1 MQESQDSE
9 LLRQYAREKSDAAF
23 AALVA
28 RHVNMVY
35 SAALRKTGNPAA
47 AQEITQAVFV
57 ILAQKANRLLPH
69 PALSGWL
76 YQTTRLTAANF
87 LRTEIRRTRREQE
100 AYMQSLSRQTEPE
113 LWTQITPLL
122 EDAMGDLGEKD
133 RNALAL
139 RFFEG
144 KTFSEIGTAF
154 RVSENAARK
163 RTDYALEKLR
173 AYFFKRGVTSTTGS
187 IAAAISAN
195 SVHAAPA
202 MLAKTAAAVALAK
215 GATASTSTLALVKG
229 ALKIMAWTNSKV
241 VIGASVVVLLAVQ
254 HHQNTAQARQI
265 AAARQQLN
273 GQAEALASAESRA
286 QELERQTAGIL
297 ETESSQ
303 QQDLERLQ
311 ARRKVAGQG
320 GRSLAGV
327 HTPSTLLAAALSNP
341 DAREALRR
349 QLFTANRTRWSPL
362 IEGLKLNKEDT
373 DKLLGIGADR
383 GLADLETA
391 VAFTQG
397 TLTAEA
403 AMQTE
408 ANTERDATNQI
419 RLLLGDAGFAGY
431 QECQM
436 EFPARTLVDQ
446 YNKQLGPFPISAFQ
460 REALARVIEAEPP
473 EVASGLAG
481 DFTVRELVSPDGLV
495 GRFAAQAESNQ
506 RILQAAAGFLSPEQ
520 VESLR
525 LMQVSNMSAQKQTV
539 LRMLR
544 KL

>member
-9 LLRQYAREKSDAAF
+9 LLRRYAREKSDAAF

-273 GQAEALASAESRA
+273 GQAEALASAASRA
-286 QELERQTAGIL
+286 QDLERQTAGIL

-362 IEGLKLNKEDT
+362 IEGLKLNQEDT

>member
-9 LLRQYAREKSDAAF
+9 LLRRYAREKSDAAF

-254 HHQNTAQARQI
+254 HHQNTAQARLI

-286 QELERQTAGIL
+286 QDLERQTAGIL

-320 GRSLAGV
+320 ARSLAGV
-327 HTPSTLLAAALSNP
+327 HTQSTLLAAALSNP

>member
-9 LLRQYAREKSDAAF
+9 LLRHYAREKSDEAF

-35 SAALRKTGNPAA
+35 SAALRKIGNPAA
-47 AQEITQAVFV
+47 AQEITQAVFI

-87 LRTEIRRTRREQE
+87 QRTEIRRTRREQE
-100 AYMQSLSRQTEPE
+100 AYMQSLSRRTEPE
-113 LWTQITPLL
+113 LWTQIMPLL

-144 KTFSEIGTAF
+144 KTFQEIGTAF

-187 IAAAISAN
+187 IAAAMSAN

-202 MLAKTAAAVALAK
+202 MLAKTAAAMALAK
-215 GATASTSTLALVKG
+215 GATTSTSTLALVKG

-254 HHQNTAQARQI
+254 HHQDTAQARQI
-265 AAARQQLN
+265 EAARQQLN
-273 GQAEALASAESRA
+273 GQAEALASAASRA
-286 QELERQTAGIL
+286 QELEQQTAGIL

-303 QQDLERLQ
+303 QKDLERLQ
-311 ARRKVAGQG
+311 ARRNAGGQG
-320 GRSLAGV
+320 NQSLAGA
-327 HTPSTLLAAALSNP
+327 HAPTTLLAAALNNP
-341 DAREALRR
+341 DVREALRR

-362 IEGLKLNKEDT
+362 IDGLKLNQQET
-373 DKLLGIGADR
+373 DKLLGIGADQS
-383 GLADLETA
+383 LTNLETA
-391 VAFTQG
+391 VAFTEG
-397 TLTAEA
+397 NLTAEA
-403 AMQTE
+403 AVQAE

-446 YNKQLGPFPISAFQ
+446 FNKQLGPFPISAFQ

-495 GRFAAQAESNQ
+495 GRFAAQAESNR
-506 RILQAAAGFLSPEQ
+506 RILQASAAFLSPEQ
-520 VESLR
+520 LESFR

>member
-1 MQESQDSE
+1 MQESRDSE
-9 LLRQYAREKSDAAF
+9 LLRQYVREKSDAAF

-47 AQEITQAVFV
+47 AQEITQAVFL
-57 ILAQKANRLLPH
+57 ILAQKADRLLPH

-144 KTFSEIGTAF
+144 KSFSEIGAAF
-154 RVSENAARK
+154 SVSENAARK

-173 AYFFKRGVTSTTGS
+173 TCFFKRGVTSTTGS
-187 IAAAISAN
+187 IAAAMSAN
-195 SVHAAPA
+195 SVQAAPA
-202 MLAKTAAAVALAK
+202 LLAKTAAAVALAK

-229 ALKIMAWTNSKV
+229 ALKIMAWTNSKI

-265 AAARQQLN
+265 AAARQELN
-273 GQAEALASAESRA
+273 GQAEALASADSRT
-286 QELERQTAGIL
+286 QDLEQQTAGIL
-297 ETESSQ
+297 ETERSQ

-311 ARRKVAGQG
+311 ARRNAGG
-320 GRSLAGV
+320 HGSRSPANV
-327 HTPSTLLAAALSNP
+327 HASTLLAAALSNP
-341 DAREALRR
+341 VAREAVRQ
-349 QLFTANRTRWSPL
+349 QLFAMSRTRWSPL
-362 IEGLKLNKEDT
+362 IEALKLNQQDT

-383 GLADLETA
+383 GLKDLETA
-391 VAFTQG
+391 VAFTDG
-397 TLTAEA
+397 TLTADSAVQAEA
-403 AMQTE
+403 D
-408 ANTERDATNQI
+408 TERDATNQI
-419 RLLLGDAGFAGY
+419 RVLLGDGGFASY

-446 YNKQLGPFPISAFQ
+446 FNKQLGPFPISAFQ
-460 REALARVIEAEPP
+460 QQALARVIEAEPTD
-473 EVASGLAG
+473 VASGLAG
-481 DFTVRELVSPDGLV
+481 DFTVRDLVSPDGLD

-506 RILQAAAGFLSPEQ
+506 RILQAAAGFLSPDQ

-539 LRMLR
+539 LQMLR

>member
-9 LLRQYAREKSDAAF
+9 LLRRYAREKSDAAF

-113 LWTQITPLL
+113 LWTQIMPLL

-144 KTFSEIGTAF
+144 KTFQEIGTAF

-202 MLAKTAAAVALAK
+202 MLAKTATAVALAK
-215 GATASTSTLALVKG
+215 GAAASTSTLALVKG
-229 ALKIMAWTNSKV
+229 ALKIMAWSNSKV

-286 QELERQTAGIL
+286 QDLEQQTAGIL

-303 QQDLERLQ
+303 QKDLERLQ
-311 ARRKVAGQG
+311 ARRNAGGQG
-320 GRSLAGV
+320 SQSLAGA
-327 HTPSTLLAAALSNP
+327 HAPTTLLAAALSNP
-341 DAREALRR
+341 DTREALRR
-349 QLFTANRTRWSPL
+349 QLFTASRTRWSPL
-362 IEGLKLNKEDT
+362 IDGLKLNKEET
-373 DKLLGIGADR
+373 DKLLGIGADQ
-383 GLADLETA
+383 GLTNLETA
-391 VAFTQG
+391 VAFTEG

-403 AMQTE
+403 AVQAE
-408 ANTERDATNQI
+408 ANTEQDATNQI

-446 YNKQLGPFPISAFQ
+446 FNKQLGPFPISAFQ
-460 REALARVIEAEPP
+460 QEALARVIEAEPP

-481 DFTVRELVSPDGLV
+481 DFTVRELVSPDGLD

>member
-9 LLRQYAREKSDAAF
+9 LLRHYAREKSDVAF
-23 AALVA
+23 AALVT

-35 SAALRKTGNPAA
+35 SAALRKIGNPAA
-47 AQEITQAVFV
+47 AQEITQAVFI

-87 LRTEIRRTRREQE
+87 QRTEIRRTRREQE
-100 AYMQSLSRQTEPE
+100 AYMQSLSRRTEPE

-144 KTFSEIGTAF
+144 KTFQEIGTAF

-187 IAAAISAN
+187 IAAAMSAN

-202 MLAKTAAAVALAK
+202 MLAKTAAAMALAK

-254 HHQNTAQARQI
+254 HHQDTAQARQI
-265 AAARQQLN
+265 EAARQQLN
-273 GQAEALASAESRA
+273 GQAEALASAASRA
-286 QELERQTAGIL
+286 QELEQQTAGIL

-303 QQDLERLQ
+303 QKDLERLQ
-311 ARRKVAGQG
+311 ARRNAGGQG
-320 GRSLAGV
+320 NQSLAGA
-327 HTPSTLLAAALSNP
+327 HAPTTLLAAALNNP
-341 DAREALRR
+341 DVREALRR

-362 IEGLKLNKEDT
+362 IDGLKLNQQET
-373 DKLLGIGADR
+373 DKLLGIGADQS
-383 GLADLETA
+383 LTNLETA
-391 VAFTQG
+391 VAFTEG
-397 TLTAEA
+397 NLTAEA
-403 AMQTE
+403 AVQAE

-446 YNKQLGPFPISAFQ
+446 FNKQLGPFPISAFQ

-495 GRFAAQAESNQ
+495 GRFAAQAESNR
-506 RILQAAAGFLSPEQ
+506 RILQASAAFLSPEQ
-520 VESLR
+520 LESFR

>member
-1 MQESQDSE
+1 MQESRDSE
-9 LLRQYAREKSDAAF
+9 LLRQYVREKSDAAF

-47 AQEITQAVFV
+47 AQEITQAVFI
-57 ILAQKANRLLPH
+57 ILAQKADRLLPH

-144 KTFSEIGTAF
+144 KSFSEIGAAF
-154 RVSENAARK
+154 SVSENAARK

-173 AYFFKRGVTSTTGS
+173 TCFFKRGVTSTTGS
-187 IAAAISAN
+187 IAAAMSAN
-195 SVHAAPA
+195 SVQAAPA
-202 MLAKTAAAVALAK
+202 LLAKTAAAVALAK

-229 ALKIMAWTNSKV
+229 ALKIMAWTNSKI

-265 AAARQQLN
+265 AAARQELN
-273 GQAEALASAESRA
+273 GQAEALASADSRT
-286 QELERQTAGIL
+286 QDLEQQTAGIL
-297 ETESSQ
+297 ETERSQ

-311 ARRKVAGQG
+311 ARRNAGG
-320 GRSLAGV
+320 HGSRSPANV
-327 HTPSTLLAAALSNP
+327 HASTLLAAALSNP
-341 DAREALRR
+341 VAREAVRQ
-349 QLFTANRTRWSPL
+349 QLFAMSRTRWSPL
-362 IEGLKLNKEDT
+362 IEALKLNQQDT

-383 GLADLETA
+383 GLKDLETA
-391 VAFTQG
+391 VAFTDG
-397 TLTAEA
+397 TLTADSAVQAEA
-403 AMQTE
+403 D
-408 ANTERDATNQI
+408 TERDATNQI
-419 RLLLGDAGFAGY
+419 RVLLGDGGFASY

-446 YNKQLGPFPISAFQ
+446 FNKQLGPFPISAFQ
-460 REALARVIEAEPP
+460 QQALARVIEAEPTD
-473 EVASGLAG
+473 VAAGLAG
-481 DFTVRELVSPDGLV
+481 DFTVRDLVSPDGLD

-506 RILQAAAGFLSPEQ
+506 RILQAAAGFLSPDQ

-539 LRMLR
+539 LQMLR

>member
-9 LLRQYAREKSDAAF
+9 LLRRYAREKSDEAF
-23 AALVA
+23 AALVT

-35 SAALRKTGNPAA
+35 SAALRKIGNPAA
-47 AQEITQAVFV
+47 AQEITQAVFI

-87 LRTEIRRTRREQE
+87 QRTEIRRTRREQE
-100 AYMQSLSRQTEPE
+100 AYMQSLSRRTEPE

-144 KTFSEIGTAF
+144 KTFQEIGTAF

-187 IAAAISAN
+187 IAAAMSAN

-202 MLAKTAAAVALAK
+202 MLAKTAAAMALAK

-254 HHQNTAQARQI
+254 HHQDTAQARQI
-265 AAARQQLN
+265 EAARQQLN
-273 GQAEALASAESRA
+273 GQAEALASAASRA
-286 QELERQTAGIL
+286 QELEQQTAGIL

-303 QQDLERLQ
+303 QKDLERLQ
-311 ARRKVAGQG
+311 ARRNAGGQG
-320 GRSLAGV
+320 NQSLAGA
-327 HTPSTLLAAALSNP
+327 HAPTTLLAAALNNP
-341 DAREALRR
+341 DVREALRR

-362 IEGLKLNKEDT
+362 IDGLKLNQQET
-373 DKLLGIGADR
+373 DKLLGIGADQS
-383 GLADLETA
+383 LTNLETA
-391 VAFTQG
+391 VAFTEG
-397 TLTAEA
+397 NLTAEA
-403 AMQTE
+403 AVQAE

-446 YNKQLGPFPISAFQ
+446 FNKQLGPFPISAFQ

-495 GRFAAQAESNQ
+495 GRFAAQAESNR
-506 RILQAAAGFLSPEQ
+506 RILQASAAFLSPEQ
-520 VESLR
+520 LESFR

>member
-9 LLRQYAREKSDAAF
+9 LLRRYAREKSDAAF

-113 LWTQITPLL
+113 LWTQIMPLL

-187 IAAAISAN
+187 IAAAMSAN

-202 MLAKTAAAVALAK
+202 MLAKTAAAAALAK

-286 QELERQTAGIL
+286 QDLERQTAGIL

-349 QLFTANRTRWSPL
+349 QLFTASLTRWRPL
-362 IEGLKLNKEDT
+362 IDGLKLNQQDT
-373 DKLLGIGADR
+373 DKLLGIGADQ
-383 GLADLETA
+383 GLANLETA
-391 VAFTQG
+391 VAFTEG
-397 TLTAEA
+397 TLTADA
-403 AMQTE
+403 AVQAE

-436 EFPARTLVDQ
+436 GFPARTLVDQ
-446 YNKQLGPFPISAFQ
+446 FNKQLGPFPISAFQ
-460 REALARVIEAEPP
+460 QEALARVIEAEPP

>member
-9 LLRQYAREKSDAAF
+9 LLRRYAREKSDAAF

>member
-9 LLRQYAREKSDAAF
+9 LLRRYAREKSDAAF

-35 SAALRKTGNPAA
+35 SAALRKIGNPAA
-47 AQEITQAVFV
+47 AQEITQAVFI

-87 LRTEIRRTRREQE
+87 QRTEIRRTRREQE
-100 AYMQSLSRQTEPE
+100 AYMQSLSRRTEPE
-113 LWTQITPLL
+113 LWTQIMPLL

-144 KTFSEIGTAF
+144 KTFQEIGTAF

-187 IAAAISAN
+187 IAAAMSAN

-202 MLAKTAAAVALAK
+202 MLAKTAAAMALAK
-215 GATASTSTLALVKG
+215 GATTSTSTLALVKG

-254 HHQNTAQARQI
+254 HHQDTAQARQI
-265 AAARQQLN
+265 EAARQQLN
-273 GQAEALASAESRA
+273 GQAEALASAASRA
-286 QELERQTAGIL
+286 QELEQQTAGIL

-303 QQDLERLQ
+303 QKDLERLQ
-311 ARRKVAGQG
+311 ARRNAGGQG
-320 GRSLAGV
+320 NQSLAGA
-327 HTPSTLLAAALSNP
+327 HAPTTLLAAALNNP
-341 DAREALRR
+341 DVREALRR

-362 IEGLKLNKEDT
+362 IDGLKLNQQET
-373 DKLLGIGADR
+373 DKLLGIGADQS
-383 GLADLETA
+383 LTNLETA
-391 VAFTQG
+391 VAFTEG
-397 TLTAEA
+397 NLTAEA
-403 AMQTE
+403 AVQAE

-446 YNKQLGPFPISAFQ
+446 FNNQLGPFPISAFQ

-495 GRFAAQAESNQ
+495 GRFAAQAESNR
-506 RILQAAAGFLSPEQ
+506 RILQASAAFLSPEQ
-520 VESLR
+520 LESFR

>member
-47 AQEITQAVFV
+47 AQEITQAVFI